1 MRQGMLCI
9 PNVKGIFV
17 LHRECRRGCAHRQ
30 FFMSERGRKGSNQ
43 MKKLLIICIIA
54 LVAAFSVTGCA
65 TTSASNESSHSEST
79 TQDCCKDKE
88 VTALEVPDC
97 CKNKEHTD
105 KSTSKASEVPDCCS
119 GE

>member
-1 MRQGMLCI
+1 
-9 PNVKGIFV
+9 
-17 LHRECRRGCAHRQ
+17 
-30 FFMSERGRKGSNQ
+30 

-88 VTALEVPDC
+88 ATALEVPDC

-105 KSTSKASEVPDCCS
+105 KSTSKASEIPDCCS

>member
-1 MRQGMLCI
+1 
-9 PNVKGIFV
+9 
-17 LHRECRRGCAHRQ
+17 
-30 FFMSERGRKGSNQ
+30 

-65 TTSASNESSHSEST
+65 TSASNESSHSESAT
-79 TQDCCKDKE
+79 KDCCKDKE
-88 VTALEVPDC
+88 ATSSEVPDS

-105 KSTSKASEVPDCCS
+105 SNSSETSDVPDCCS

>member
-1 MRQGMLCI
+1 
-9 PNVKGIFV
+9 
-17 LHRECRRGCAHRQ
+17 
-30 FFMSERGRKGSNQ
+30 

-88 VTALEVPDC
+88 ATSSEVPDC
-97 CKNKEHTD
+97 CKDKEQTD
-105 KSTSKASEVPDCCS
+105 SNSSEISDVPDCCS

>member
-1 MRQGMLCI
+1 
-9 PNVKGIFV
+9 
-17 LHRECRRGCAHRQ
+17 
-30 FFMSERGRKGSNQ
+30 

-65 TTSASNESSHSEST
+65 TSASNESSHSEST
-79 TQDCCKDKE
+79 TQDCCKGKE
-88 VTALEVPDC
+88 ASASEVPDC

-105 KSTSKASEVPDCCS
+105 NSSSKASEVPDCCS